1 MLLGEPTCY
10 SEVLQYAAR
19 DAARAGAE
27 VEYTVILIITD
38 GGVSDMEVSIVYT
51 VYTVTQSIIHTVYCL
66 HQETKRVL
74 VELSRQPV
82 SVVVVGV
89 GRGDMSSLVTL
100 DSDRARLSA
109 GEDQAARDIV
119 QFVGRM

>member
-51 VYTVTQSIIHTVYCL
+51 DTVYHPYCL
-66 HQETKRVL
+66 
-74 VELSRQPV
+74 
-82 SVVVVGV
+82 
-89 GRGDMSSLVTL
+89 MSTVCTRRPSGCWW
-100 DSDRARLSA
+100 S
-109 GEDQAARDIV
+109 
-119 QFVGRM
+119 

>member
-1 MLLGEPTCY
+1 MFVDKKILGLSFGSKLGGIVRHCHPLNDNPRKSLLSRCRGAAGELQGDPEQWYQHNTMLPVLMTPWPVLLGEPTCY

-51 VYTVTQSIIHTVYCL
+51 SIIHTV
-66 HQETKRVL
+66 
-74 VELSRQPV
+74 
-82 SVVVVGV
+82 
-89 GRGDMSSLVTL
+89 
-100 DSDRARLSA
+100 
-109 GEDQAARDIV
+109 
-119 QFVGRM
+119 

>member
-38 GGVSDMEVSIVYT
+38 GGVTDMEVSIVYT
-51 VYTVTQSIIHTVYCL
+51 VTQSTQSIIHTVYVC
-66 HQETKRVL
+66 TRRP
-74 VELSRQPV
+74 SGCWW
-82 SVVVVGV
+82 S
-89 GRGDMSSLVTL
+89 
-100 DSDRARLSA
+100 
-109 GEDQAARDIV
+109 
-119 QFVGRM
+119 

>member
-1 MLLGEPTCY
+1 M
-10 SEVLQYAAR
+10 
-19 DAARAGAE
+19 
-27 VEYTVILIITD
+27 
-38 GGVSDMEVSIVYT
+38 
-51 VYTVTQSIIHTVYCL
+51 
-66 HQETKRVL
+66 L
-74 VELSRQPV
+74 VELSLQPV

>member
-19 DAARAGAE
+19 DSARAGAE

-51 VYTVTQSIIHTVYCL
+51 TASIEVH
-66 HQETKRVL
+66 RVEGSKNL
-74 VELSRQPV
+74 
-82 SVVVVGV
+82 
-89 GRGDMSSLVTL
+89 
-100 DSDRARLSA
+100 
-109 GEDQAARDIV
+109 
-119 QFVGRM
+119 

>member
-1 MLLGEPTCY
+1 MLSTLC
-10 SEVLQYAAR
+10 V
-19 DAARAGAE
+19 
-27 VEYTVILIITD
+27 
-38 GGVSDMEVSIVYT
+38 
-51 VYTVTQSIIHTVYCL
+51 

-89 GRGDMSSLVTL
+89 GRGDMSSLVAL

-119 QFVGRM
+119 QFVGRQYEGGDRLQTRVLQFNMDINVHR

>member
-27 VEYTVILIITD
+27 VEYTVMLIITD

-51 VYTVTQSIIHTVYCL
+51 VYTQSIIHTVYCL

>member
-38 GGVSDMEVSIVYT
+38 GGVTDMEVSIVYT
-51 VYTVTQSIIHTVYCL
+51 VYTVYHPYCL
-66 HQETKRVL
+66 CVHQETKRVL
-74 VELSRQPV
+74 VELSLQPV

>member
-51 VYTVTQSIIHTVYCL
+51 VTQSTQSIIYTV
-66 HQETKRVL
+66 
-74 VELSRQPV
+74 
-82 SVVVVGV
+82 
-89 GRGDMSSLVTL
+89 
-100 DSDRARLSA
+100 
-109 GEDQAARDIV
+109 
-119 QFVGRM
+119 

>member
-51 VYTVTQSIIHTVYCL
+51 VYHPYCL
-66 HQETKRVL
+66 
-74 VELSRQPV
+74 
-82 SVVVVGV
+82 
-89 GRGDMSSLVTL
+89 
-100 DSDRARLSA
+100 LSA
-109 GEDQAARDIV
+109 PGDQAGAGGAEPDLRTASDL
-119 QFVGRM
+119 

>member
-51 VYTVTQSIIHTVYCL
+51 VTQSIIHTVYVC
-66 HQETKRVL
+66 TRRP
-74 VELSRQPV
+74 SGCWW
-82 SVVVVGV
+82 S
-89 GRGDMSSLVTL
+89 
-100 DSDRARLSA
+100 
-109 GEDQAARDIV
+109 
-119 QFVGRM
+119 

>member
-27 VEYTVILIITD
+27 GEYTVILIITD

-51 VYTVTQSIIHTVYCL
+51 VYHPYCL
-66 HQETKRVL
+66 CVHQETKRVL